1 MNKKEKTTAEVEIS
15 PHTLEWIK
23 TAKVGDL
30 VRRVFG
36 GIVSTEILVTAVDD
50 DFIYCGELKFSKK
63 TTAEINEDQGWDE
76 NSTGA
81 LLEKA

>member
-1 MNKKEKTTAEVEIS
+1 MSEKEKTTAEVAIS
-15 PHTLEWIK
+15 PETLEWVK
-23 TAKVGDL
+23 TVKVGEL

-36 GIVSTEILVTAVDD
+36 GIVSIEMLVTAVDE
-50 DFIYCGELKFSKK
+50 DFIYCDDLKFSKK